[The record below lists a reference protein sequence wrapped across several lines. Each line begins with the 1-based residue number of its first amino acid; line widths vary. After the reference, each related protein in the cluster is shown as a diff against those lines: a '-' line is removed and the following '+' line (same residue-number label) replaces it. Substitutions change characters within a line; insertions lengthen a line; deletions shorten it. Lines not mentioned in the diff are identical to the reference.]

1 MTSFSC
7 CSILQVKREEK
18 KSAITFVIVC
28 FAFHLYRNF
37 IQQFSLCALKVLNFF
52 KYYKNNPSTFVC
64 TEYTYTAAGLEN
76 CGIPLSRFHV
86 ALVSEQQRAAALARR
101 HHRAGELIQG
111 VNDCF

>member
-1 MTSFSC
+1 MAAFSC

-28 FAFHLYRNF
+28 FAFQLYRNF

-64 TEYTYTAAGLEN
+64 TEYTYTAAGLAN

-86 ALVSEQQRAAALARR
+86 ALVSDEQQRWHDVIIVPANPSKA
-101 HHRAGELIQG
+101 
-111 VNDCF
+111 